1 MNYLWG
7 SLMLL
12 FGALIFIGA
21 LKKSNFILYK
31 LLHARAKMLW
41 GDNAHTFLLV
51 LGVILMGLSSGFFF
65 KLF

>member
-51 LGVILMGLSSGFFF
+51 VGVILMGLSSGFFF